1 MRLAAEVA
9 LSHVSKHHEELCG
22 DAAQVVRTPSE
33 TTIILS
39 DGLGSGVKANIMAT
53 LTTQIASGLLKR
65 KVSIE
70 HVISTIADTLPT
82 CKVRGLA
89 YSTLSILQILDDG
102 SASLFEYDAPPALLF
117 RGDKLTPIE
126 RQQRQICGRQV
137 TEARFYL
144 QEGDVMLMVTDGVIH
159 AGVGASF
166 DLGLGEDG
174 LLHFLGAPCSTWE
187 TAELLADFIIDLA
200 KACYKSEPGDDCS
213 AVAIRIRQPQTVRVM
228 TGPPLDPQYDTEMV
242 KALLSTPGAKRV
254 VCGGTTAQ
262 IVSRILG
269 EEIETSLEYIDP
281 RVPPTAVLPR
291 IDLTTEGVLTL
302 NRCYELLRSA
312 TEGEDLP
319 RSQDGATLLAR
330 ILWNAEEIVFLVGR
344 SFNQAHAN
352 LEELMQL
359 APRQHIIAKLARLLE
374 KRGIRTEIAYY

>member
-9 LSHVSKHHEELCG
+9 LSRVSKHNEELCG
-22 DAAQVVRTPSE
+22 DAAQVVRTPGE

-53 LTTQIASGLLKR
+53 LTTQIASGLLRR

-89 YSTLSILQILDDG
+89 YSTLSILQIRDNG
-102 SASLFEYDAPPALLF
+102 CASLFEYDSPPAMLF
-117 RGDKLTPIE
+117 RSDQLMPID

-137 TEARFYL
+137 TEARFQL
-144 QEGDVMLMVTDGVIH
+144 EDGDVILMVTDGVVH

-174 LLHFLGAPCSTWE
+174 LLHFLGSPCSTWT
-187 TAELLADFIIDLA
+187 TAEQLADFTIDIA
-200 KACYKSEPGDDCS
+200 KACYQSQPGDDCT
-213 AVAIRIRQPQTVRVM
+213 AAAIRIRQPQIVRVM
-228 TGPPLDPQYDTEMV
+228 SGPPLDPKYDAAMV
-242 KALLSTPGAKRV
+242 RDLLEIPGAKRV

-262 IVSRILG
+262 IVGRILG
-269 EEIETSLEYIDP
+269 EAIETSLEYVDP
-281 RVPPTAVLPR
+281 RVPPTATLPS

-312 TEGEDLP
+312 AEGEDLP
-319 RSQDGATLLAR
+319 RSQDGAARLAR
-330 ILWNAEEIVFLVGR
+330 ILWNAEEVMFLVGR

-359 APRQHIIAKLARLLE
+359 APRQHIITKLAHLLE
-374 KRGIRTEIAYY
+374 KRSILTQTTYY